1 MNRFVWMLAAALGL
15 LPGGRLALPAAD
27 GPAAAAAGGG
37 PERAMVLPYGGVFTH
52 VAVGGPW
59 RTLVTVVNTHVE
71 KPAECELRFRSQKG
85 EPLTV
90 KLDGGTEARTG
101 SVFPVS
107 LPPLGSIRLIT
118 LTEDPEVRMG
128 WATLERREGR
138 DCFVAAYATFR
149 AVVPGQPDYEALV
162 PSEPARPRAVVP
174 FDNRNGFGTAV
185 AVVNPYASE
194 PLELDVE
201 IYGEDGK
208 LVQKYRERLDPG
220 GHAAFQTAER
230 WPATAERA
238 GLIRIRRVGN
248 WDFTAL
254 GLLFNPSRSVTTV
267 PVVSIR

>member
-1 MNRFVWMLAAALGL
+1 MRQGLWIAVAALGPL
-15 LPGGRLALPAAD
+15 FAGASPPAGED
-27 GPAAAAAGGG
+27 RAGGAPG
-37 PERAMVLPYGGVFTH
+37 RQMVLPYGGVLTH

-59 RTLVTVVNTHVE
+59 RTIVTVVNRHEE
-71 KPAECELRFRSQKG
+71 KRAECELRFRSQKG
-85 EPLTV
+85 EPFTV
-90 KLDGGTEARTG
+90 KLDDGTEPRTG

-107 LPPLGSIRLIT
+107 LPPLGSVRMMT
-118 LTEDPEVRMG
+118 VTEDPEVRMG
-128 WATLERREGR
+128 WATLEKREGR

-149 AVVPGQPDYEALV
+149 AVVPGQPDFEALV
-162 PSEPARPRAVVP
+162 PSEEATQRVVVP
-174 FDNRNGFGTAV
+174 FDNRGGFGTAV

-238 GLIRIRRVGN
+238 GLIRIRRVAN
-248 WDFTAL
+248 WSFTAL

-267 PVVSIR
+267 PVVSNR